1 MATTGH
7 RLHWS
12 IDYDTGGQ
20 RPHFGDALR
29 DALGSWAPGTV
40 DDAAVRRY
48 DLLPNYACG
57 WRRPPWD
64 GGGAVSTGS
73 AEIVRRANAA
83 GGAHYR
89 VTHDNATSGEQVVLD
104 FRTTGDPLP
113 RLTGPWAVTATNAAG
128 DAHRGIEVAGTT
140 STDAAGRRVV
150 TLLVNGV
157 EVRAGELDSRLP
169 LTCWWALFDGL
180 PAIVDGRAETQAFA
194 LLEDLEKVRVPC
206 TIRALAD
213 GPLDL
218 VGHRLKGFCQH
229 GAGMLPSYWWL
240 DGRGTVCVVAS
251 MFHTLVL
258 RGFGSE
264 ADAA

>member
-1 MATTGH
+1 MATTGQ

-20 RPHFGDALR
+20 RPHFGNALC
-29 DALGSWAPGTV
+29 DALGSWAPGTAG
-40 DDAAVRRY
+40 DAAVRRY

-57 WRRPPWD
+57 WRHPPGD
-64 GGGAVSTGS
+64 GGGAASIGS
-73 AEIVRRANAA
+73 AEIVRRADAA
-83 GGAHYR
+83 GGARYR

-104 FRTTGDPLP
+104 FRTSGDPLP
-113 RLTGPWAVTATNAAG
+113 RLTGSWSVTAVNGAG
-128 DAHRGIEVAGTT
+128 DGHGGIEVAGTT

-157 EVRAGELDSRLP
+157 ELRAGGLDPTLP
-169 LTCWWALFDGL
+169 LTCWWTLFDWL
-180 PAIVDGRAETQAFA
+180 PAIVDGEVVPQAFA

-218 VGHRLKGFCQH
+218 VGHRLHGYCQH
-229 GAGMLPSYWWL
+229 GSGMLPSYWWL
-240 DGRGTVCVVAS
+240 DERGTVCVVAS

-258 RGFGSE
+258 R
-264 ADAA
+264 A